1 MYCFLIILFTIKLY
15 AYIGIF
21 KKDIPISQK
30 ARMKIKNQ
38 KTQKCVFFQSP
49 KPKFQNYE
57 NSLKAVQLK
66 NKKQTIYKNM
76 KLTHHNYIN
85 PREPLIPRLF

>member
-38 KTQKCVFFQSP
+38 DTKMCFIKIP
-49 KPKFQNYE
+49 LN
-57 NSLKAVQLK
+57 LKIV
-66 NKKQTIYKNM
+66 
-76 KLTHHNYIN
+76 
-85 PREPLIPRLF
+85 

>member
-1 MYCFLIILFTIKLY
+1 MTVV
-15 AYIGIF
+15 
-21 KKDIPISQK
+21 
-30 ARMKIKNQ
+30 KIENQ